1 MNKKK
6 YILTMDIGGTTFTS
20 ALFDSD
26 FNQVGM
32 SMESYIKEY
41 GSKTDLISGF
51 TSQLK
56 RLYSEH
62 NISMDEIIGLGISAP
77 GPLDSR
83 KGLILETPNL
93 TLLQN
98 TNLTEL
104 MEAELGIP
112 VKIENDANLF
122 VWGEWYRHYRKES
135 VITGLTLGSG
145 LGVGV
150 VIEGR
155 VFTGSH
161 GMGAEY
167 GISPV
172 KWGVWEDE
180 ISIEGIEKLS
190 IIEFL
195 KVKSPKEL
203 YKMAEDGN
211 VKSQKIWQ
219 EFGHKLGLVSS
230 HLINLLDPAV
240 ITLGGGVSKAYPYFI
255 DSMKEVL
262 IEYSPSFTYY
272 SIKINASKN
281 QLNSTHL
288 GAAMFVREKN

>member
-1 MNKKK
+1 
-6 YILTMDIGGTTFTS
+6 MDIGGTTFTS
-20 ALFDSD
+20 ALFDLG
-26 FNQVGM
+26 FNQLDI

-56 RLYSEH
+56 RLHSKH
-62 NISMDEIIGLGISAP
+62 NISMDEIVGLGISAP

-83 KGLILETPNL
+83 KGLILEPPNL
-93 TLLQN
+93 TMLQN
-98 TNLTEL
+98 TNLAGL
-104 MEAELGIP
+104 MEAELSIP

-190 IIEFL
+190 IIEFS

-211 VKSQKIWQ
+211 VKAQKIWQ

-230 HLINLLDPAV
+230 HLVNLLDPAV
-240 ITLGGGVSKAYPYFI
+240 ITLGGGISKAVPFFI
-255 DSMKEVL
+255 GSMEAVL
-262 IEYSPSFTYY
+262 SESSPSFIYH
-272 SIKINASKN
+272 SIKIKASKD

-288 GAAMFVREKN
+288 GAAMFIKQKN

>member
-6 YILTMDIGGTTFTS
+6 YILTIDIGGTTFTS

-26 FNQVGM
+26 FNQLGI

-190 IIEFL
+190 IIEFS